1 MIDLQQLLNEALT
14 IPPDKAGPV
23 ELKLRDALETKY
35 KDFKQADIIVKCC
48 RNDEKAGK
56 MTAKELT
63 QTYVIGL
70 GNIID
75 LFKVYDRCKDEYLQ
89 QRLEG
94 KKVKI
99 ERADGKV
106 VELDPLK
113 DLNKIGRLPVLKQF
127 IDKFEKLVK
136 SDTSIQTTFA
146 KYAINEHD
154 RKCIRLMCWNSKV
167 MVWGTKEFEPSQK
180 FAVQLWQNIETID
193 SGSAYGDPE
202 EQCPYCTHS
211 ENHWDSHADGDPNY
225 EQYWYLKIPE
235 GVTCSKRGDLNVPEV
250 VKIYNALKG
259 LGPDTLICQHDSDD
273 DWCDREDNPISE
285 YGIDIHDAGET
296 VYVDDNGEVVDPGDY
311 DDSDELEEIEFK
323 FGPGEE
329 DYYDD
334 VVELYDKWFTRP
346 KIDTTVPKQPWE
358 TDRQYNE
365 RKGKQASFVKYVADA
380 EADEK
385 AAAKEFDFESDVWP
399 HPITLKAEHFKD
411 GILAVQ
417 LPQVINNWLKV
428 EDAEIASFAGL
439 PRDFIGHGPLK
450 ELKLVGC
457 KIKSTSGWSP
467 SDETKNGLRL
477 TFSKCILEDSFR
489 LGDALGGAS
498 LQQLIIDHGTSG
510 AEAKVVKDFKFLSS
524 SSKLK
529 SIAEMT
535 IGNAK
540 LIESF
545 EGLVESL
552 EEGRKIQ
559 KIFIQDS
566 GWHGDGV
573 QINSFRGLPLEVE
586 RLTINP
592 VITTREAVKE
602 LSETFP
608 KVSTKLDISIKNTE
622 QEILVPVFKAV
633 WSKAQDSCEFEYK
646 ETGKHIFDTLNIEP
660 IFKALKEDKSP
671 SRFNGLQRKK
681 FASSTIQLDLSPRNM
696 YEERSFLSSDAG
708 FSGSGVFD
716 SSRIPLF
723 QNESKL
729 FVVKNGSYYLDDRS
743 YAMVQ
748 DGKKIVCFSP
758 SLDVIQGP
766 FTKQTANDKRWD
778 GICLDSR
785 QHGPDFDLDEALK
798 VFFAT
803 RKTDFPETKTL
814 HLMDGFTGKT
824 ISNIDEPDL
833 TLNLSRGGCPNLIE
847 ISRCKLAA
855 IQDERG
861 KTLHWD
867 DKKTFV
873 SQTIYRD
880 CIFSEGSKLEARA
893 VHNCTITQ
901 PEKDERYVS
910 RHTGTPAID
919 IFAVEG
925 IFNSKLSSKSL
936 AVRVMSPVI
945 EGCDIESGSG
955 RVELKDL
962 KKLSSTRLAAK
973 SRIELQIAEDFQM
986 TRDCRLES
994 STNEKMDEIVVNAY
1008 AGKTKIDPAKSDEIA
1023 STVAS
1028 CLRVPHTIALDLYQL
1043 SVSSLKFLEAL
1054 PTEVKKI
1061 QQVYVNLEELKDFRF
1076 KLSTKGQ
1083 VDSLGYPHYGTHR
1096 IRDISKD
1103 ATLDGFDASVM
1114 LSLGYYQHGSMKN
1127 SEWSSKVVEQFDKY
1141 FTQHSR
1147 DHHGMTY
1154 AMGVDPNYID
1164 KNGQFAAP
1172 KTLDERLF
1180 GRPTT
1185 AEEDN
1190 WLRVMKLFD

>member
-1 MIDLQQLLNEALT
+1 MIDLQHLLNEALT
-14 IPPDKAGPV
+14 IPPDKAGLV
-23 ELKLRDALETKY
+23 ELKLRDILQTKY
-35 KDFKQADIIVKCC
+35 KDFKQADTIVKCC
-48 RNDEKAGK
+48 RNDEKSGK

-89 QRLEG
+89 QGLEG

-106 VELDPLK
+106 VELDPLR

-154 RKCIRLMCWNSKV
+154 RKCIRLMCWNSNV

-211 ENHWDSHADGDPNY
+211 KNHWDSHADGDPDY

-250 VKIYNALKG
+250 VKIYNVLKG
-259 LGPDTLICQHDSDD
+259 LGPDTLICQHDSED

-296 VYVDDNGEVVDPGDY
+296 VYIDGNGEAVDPDDYEGD
-311 DDSDELEEIEFK
+311 DDLEKIEFS
-323 FGPGEE
+323 FGPGKQ

-334 VVELYDKWFTRP
+334 VVELYDKWFTRHE
-346 KIDTTVPKQPWE
+346 IDSTVPKQPWE

-365 RKGKQASFVKYVADA
+365 RKSKPASFVKYVADI
-380 EADEK
+380 EANEK
-385 AAAKEFDFESDVWP
+385 TANKEFDFESDVWT
-399 HPITLKAEHFKD
+399 HSITLKAEHFKD
-411 GILAVQ
+411 GILAIQ
-417 LPQVINNWLKV
+417 LPQIINNWLKV

-439 PRDFIGHGPLK
+439 PRDFIGHGALK

-457 KIKSTSGWSP
+457 KIKSTSGWNP

-477 TFSKCILEDSFR
+477 VFSKCILEDSFK
-489 LGDALGGAS
+489 LGDVLEGAS
-498 LQQLIIDHGTSG
+498 LQNLVIDHGTSG
-510 AEAKVVKDFKFLSS
+510 AEAKTVKDFKFLSG

-535 IGNAK
+535 IGNTK

-545 EGLVESL
+545 EGLAKSL
-552 EEGRKIQ
+552 EEGQKIQ
-559 KIFIQDS
+559 RIFIQDR
-566 GWHGDGV
+566 GWYGDGV
-573 QINSFRGLPLEVE
+573 QINSFRGLPNEVE
-586 RLTINP
+586 RLTINQL
-592 VITTREAVKE
+592 ITTQEAIKE
-602 LSETFP
+602 LSEVFP
-608 KVSTKLDISIKNTE
+608 KVSTKLNISIKNIE
-622 QEILVPVFKAV
+622 QEILIPVFKAV
-633 WSKAQDSCEFEYK
+633 WTKAQDSCELEYK
-646 ETGKHIFDTLNIEP
+646 ETGQHIFDTLNIEP
-660 IFKALKEDKSP
+660 IFKTLKEDKTP

-681 FASSTIQLDLSPRNM
+681 FASSTIYLDLSPRNM
-696 YEERSFLSSDAG
+696 YEERSFLSSDVG

-723 QNESKL
+723 QNENKL
-729 FVVKNGSYYLDDRS
+729 FVIRSGRYNLNDRR

-758 SLDVIQGP
+758 SLDVVQGP
-766 FTKQTANDKRWD
+766 FTKQTVNKQLDS
-778 GICLDSR
+778 ICLDSG

-798 VFFAT
+798 VFLAT

-814 HLMDGFTGKT
+814 HLMDGFTGKV

-861 KTLHWD
+861 KTLYWD

-880 CIFSEGSKLEARA
+880 CIFSEGGKLEARA
-893 VHNCTITQ
+893 IHNCTITQ
-901 PEKDERYVS
+901 SGKDERYVS
-910 RHTGTPAID
+910 EHTGTPAID
-919 IFAVEG
+919 IFVVEG

-936 AVRVMSPVI
+936 TVRVKSPVI

-955 RVELKDL
+955 YIKLNDL
-962 KKLSSTRLAAK
+962 KKLASTRLAAK
-973 SRIELQIAEDFQM
+973 SSIELRITEDFQM

-994 STNEKMDEIVVNAY
+994 STNEKMDEIAVNMY
-1008 AGKTKIDPAKSDEIA
+1008 TGKAKIDPTKCDEIA

-1028 CLRVPHTIALDLYQL
+1028 CLRAPQVRALDLYQL
-1043 SVSSLKFLEAL
+1043 SISSLKFLEAL
-1054 PTEVKKI
+1054 PSEVKKI

-1083 VDSLGYPHYGTHR
+1083 VDSLGYPQYGTHQ
-1096 IRDISKD
+1096 IKDISKD

-1114 LSLGYYQHGSMKN
+1114 LSLGYYQRGSMKN
-1127 SEWSSKVVEQFDKY
+1127 GEWPSKVVEQFDKY
-1141 FTQHSR
+1141 FTQYPRDSR
-1147 DHHGMTY
+1147 GIIY

-1180 GRPTT
+1180 GHPTT
-1185 AEEDN
+1185 TEENN